1 MKTDNLTFKSLENN
15 DIYKLI
21 DVTRKGIDYNTF
33 NEFTVSYPLNI
44 STWSKILNMSER
56 TIQRYRREKKRL
68 DSIHTE
74 KLLLIMLLFNKG
86 VSVFGNISNFL
97 AWINSKSI
105 PLGGIKP
112 IDLLDNSFGI
122 NMVKDEL
129 IKIEHGVLA

>member
-1 MKTDNLTFKSLENN
+1 MKTDNLTFKSLENS
-15 DIYKLI
+15 DILKLI
-21 DVTRKGIDYNTF
+21 DVTREGIDYKTF
-33 NEFTVSYPLNI
+33 QELTVSFPLNI
-44 STWSKILNMSER
+44 STWAKILNMSER

-74 KLLLIMLLFNKG
+74 KLLLIILLFNKG
-86 VSVFGNISNFL
+86 ISVFGNTSNFL

>member
-1 MKTDNLTFKSLENN
+1 MKTDNLTFKSLENS
-15 DIYKLI
+15 DILKLI
-21 DVTRKGIDYNTF
+21 DVTREGIDYKTF
-33 NEFTVSYPLNI
+33 HEFTVSFPLNI

-56 TIQRYRREKKRL
+56 TIQRNRRENKRL
-68 DSIHTE
+68 DPIHSE
-74 KLLLIMLLFNKG
+74 KLLLIILLFNKG
-86 VSVFGNISNFL
+86 VSVFGNTSNFL

-105 PLGGIKP
+105 PLGGVKP

>member
-1 MKTDNLTFKSLENN
+1 MKTDNLTFKSLENS
-15 DIYKLI
+15 DILKLI
-21 DVTRKGIDYNTF
+21 HVTRKGIDYNTF
-33 NEFTVSYPLNI
+33 NEFTVSFPLNI

-86 VSVFGNISNFL
+86 VSVFGNITNFL

-105 PLGGIKP
+105 PLGGVKP

>member
-1 MKTDNLTFKSLENN
+1 MKTDNLTFKSLENS
-15 DIYKLI
+15 DIFKLI
-21 DVTRKGIDYNTF
+21 NVTREGIDYKTF

-44 STWSKILNMSER
+44 SAWSKILNMSER

-86 VSVFGNISNFL
+86 VSVFGNITNFL

-105 PLGGIKP
+105 PLGGVKP

>member
-1 MKTDNLTFKSLENN
+1 MRTDNLTFKSLENN

-21 DVTRKGIDYNTF
+21 DVTREGIDYNTF
-33 NEFTVSYPLNI
+33 NEFTISYPLNS

-86 VSVFGNISNFL
+86 VSVFGNTSNFL
-97 AWINSKSI
+97 AWLNAKNI
-105 PLGGIKP
+105 PLGGVKP

>member
-15 DIYKLI
+15 DIFKLI

-105 PLGGIKP
+105 PLGGVKP

>member
-74 KLLLIMLLFNKG
+74 KLLLIILLFNKG

-105 PLGGIKP
+105 PLGGVKP

>member
-1 MKTDNLTFKSLENN
+1 MKTDNLTFKSLENS
-15 DIYKLI
+15 DILELI
-21 DVTRKGIDYNTF
+21 DVTREGIDYKTF
-33 NEFTVSYPLNI
+33 HEFTVSFPLNI

-56 TIQRYRREKKRL
+56 TIQRNRRENKRL
-68 DSIHTE
+68 DPIHSE
-74 KLLLIMLLFNKG
+74 KLLLIILLFNKG
-86 VSVFGNISNFL
+86 VSVFGNTSNFL

-105 PLGGIKP
+105 PLGGVKP